1 MINRNIYF
9 FVRNCY
15 ENQQI
20 IKGTK
25 YFYYSSIKYKLYRR
39 LRRLEST
46 INDYSQGHIVCP
58 TIIYILVILLFL
70 TWIIES
76 SLDIFWKINKK

>member
-46 INDYSQGHIVCP
+46 INDYSQGHIV
-58 TIIYILVILLFL
+58 IYFGQR
-70 TWIIES
+70 
-76 SLDIFWKINKK
+76 